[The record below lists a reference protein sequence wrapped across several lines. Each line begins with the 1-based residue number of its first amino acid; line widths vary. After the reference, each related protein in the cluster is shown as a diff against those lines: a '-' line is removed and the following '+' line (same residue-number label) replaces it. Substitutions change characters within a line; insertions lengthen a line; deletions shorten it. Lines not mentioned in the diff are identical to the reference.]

1 MAMACERCGCRMVV
15 RAQGGRG
22 ELICTDCGHRA
33 DPQQHGGRMR
43 RAWLG
48 ALALLAIALVGGL
61 TYTLAMLQEAHQPP
75 PAAQSRDQERPE

>member
-1 MAMACERCGCRMVV
+1 
-15 RAQGGRG
+15 
-22 ELICTDCGHRA
+22 
-33 DPQQHGGRMR
+33 MR